1 MTWKSSSNN
10 LIRKEMSNDAEK
22 LKRRQALK
30 KYMVFALMFLV
41 FAACMWFIFAPS
53 YSDRAEKDRQDGF
66 NTELPD
72 PRNAGIVD
80 DKMTAYEQESMRKKR
95 EEKMRTLEE
104 MASSDSAPMPDNTSG
119 GNVPMDIP
127 TDVVIVD
134 DNTGNPVAAGS
145 RNGSFSSS
153 HNAYRQIN
161 ETLGSFYEQPAEDPE
176 KEAMR
181 EEIEQ
186 LRQSVAQQQQSSGA
200 SYAEQ
205 VALLEKS
212 YELAAKYMPDGKN
225 APAKREDEDNTGNG
239 GKTKAVP
246 VGRVSV
252 PVVSSFPQ
260 PVSDSA
266 MIARLSEPCN
276 FGFNTS
282 VGGTASS
289 DKNTISVCVH
299 GDQTVISGQSVRL
312 RLLEPMRVGRH
323 ELPRNTLLTGDC
335 RIQGERLNITLS
347 QVEYSGNIIPVE
359 LVVYDNDGQPGIFI
373 PGSMEANAVKEMAAN
388 MGQNLGTT
396 ISITNQSAGDQLLS
410 ELGKGAI
417 QGVSQYISKKMRQEK
432 VRLKSGHTLML
443 YQKQ

>member
-1 MTWKSSSNN
+1 
-10 LIRKEMSNDAEK
+10 MSRDAEK
-22 LKRRQALK
+22 LKRRQAVK
-30 KYMVFALMFLV
+30 KYLVFALMFLV

-53 YSDRAEKDRQDGF
+53 DSDRAEKEKQEGF

-80 DKMTAYEQESMRKKR
+80 DKMTAYEQESMRRKR

-104 MASSDSAPMPDNTSG
+104 MTASESNPNPVSLSG
-119 GNVPMDIP
+119 NPSTVDIP
-127 TDVVIVD
+127 SDVVIVD
-134 DNTGNPVAAGS
+134 DESGKPVATSS
-145 RNGSFSSS
+145 RGGSFSSS
-153 HNAYRQIN
+153 HNAYRHIN
-161 ETLGSFYEQPAEDPE
+161 ETLGSFYEQPAEDSE

-186 LRQSVAQQQQSSGA
+186 LRQSVAQQQQSQGT

-212 YELAAKYMPDGKN
+212 YELAAKYMPNSDNGN
-225 APAKREDEDNTGNG
+225 ARREDEEKPDNGR
-239 GKTKAVP
+239 KVKAVP

-252 PVVSSFPQ
+252 PVVSSLAQ
-260 PVSDSA
+260 TVSDSV
-266 MIARLSEPCN
+266 MQARLSEPRN
-276 FGFNTS
+276 FGFNTA
-282 VGGTASS
+282 VGDTASQ
-289 DKNTISVCVH
+289 DRNTISVCVH

-323 ELPRNTLLTGDC
+323 ELPRNSLITGDC
-335 RIQGERLNITLS
+335 RIQGERLEITIS

-359 LVVYDNDGQPGIFI
+359 LAVYDNDGQPGIFI

-432 VRLKSGHTLML
+432 VRLKSGHALML

>member
-1 MTWKSSSNN
+1 MSS
-10 LIRKEMSNDAEK
+10 DAEK
-22 LKRRQALK
+22 LKRRQAVK
-30 KYMVFALMFLV
+30 KYLVFALMFLV

-53 YSDRAEKDRQDGF
+53 DSDRAEKERQEGF

-104 MASSDSAPMPDNTSG
+104 MTASGSDPGSISVSGDTST
-119 GNVPMDIP
+119 VDIP
-127 TDVVIVD
+127 SDVVIVD
-134 DNTGNPVAAGS
+134 DESGKPVATSS
-145 RNGSFSSS
+145 RSGSFSSS

-186 LRQSVAQQQQSSGA
+186 LRQSVAQQQQTQGTT

-212 YELAAKYMPDGKN
+212 YELAAKYMPNQNNGN
-225 APAKREDEDNTGNG
+225 ARREDEEKPDNGR
-239 GKTKAVP
+239 KAKAVP

-252 PVVSSFPQ
+252 PVVSSLTQ
-260 PVSDSA
+260 PVNDSV
-266 MIARLSEPCN
+266 MIARLSEPRN
-276 FGFNTS
+276 FGFNTA
-282 VGGTASS
+282 VGGTASQER
-289 DKNTISVCVH
+289 NTIRVCVH

-323 ELPRNTLLTGDC
+323 ELPRNSLITGDC
-335 RIQGERLNITLS
+335 RIQGERLDITIS
-347 QVEYSGNIIPVE
+347 QVEHSGNIIPVE
-359 LVVYDNDGQPGIFI
+359 LAVYDNDGQPGIFI

-388 MGQNLGTT
+388 MGQNLGT
-396 ISITNQSAGDQLLS
+396 ITNQSAGDQLLS

-432 VRLKSGHTLML
+432 VRLKSGHALML

>member
-1 MTWKSSSNN
+1 MSS
-10 LIRKEMSNDAEK
+10 DAEK
-22 LKRRQALK
+22 LKRRQAVK
-30 KYMVFALMFLV
+30 KYLVFALMFLV

-53 YSDRAEKDRQDGF
+53 DSDRAEKGRQEGF

-95 EEKMRTLEE
+95 EEKIRTLEE
-104 MASSDSAPMPDNTSG
+104 MTASESNPNPVSLSG
-119 GNVPMDIP
+119 NPSTVDIP
-127 TDVVIVD
+127 SDVVIVD
-134 DNTGNPVAAGS
+134 DGSGKPVTTSS
-145 RNGSFSSS
+145 RGGSFSSS
-153 HNAYRQIN
+153 HNAYRHIN
-161 ETLGSFYEQPAEDPE
+161 ETLGSFYEQPAEDSE

-186 LRQSVAQQQQSSGA
+186 LRQSVAQQQQSPGT

-212 YELAAKYMPDGKN
+212 YELAAKYMPNPDNGN
-225 APAKREDEDNTGNG
+225 ARREDEEKPDNGR
-239 GKTKAVP
+239 KAKAVP

-252 PVVSSFPQ
+252 PVVSSLAQ
-260 PVSDSA
+260 PVNDSV
-266 MIARLSEPCN
+266 MIARLSEPRN
-276 FGFNTS
+276 FGFNTA
-282 VGGTASS
+282 VGGTASQER
-289 DKNTISVCVH
+289 NTISVCVH

-323 ELPRNTLLTGDC
+323 ELPRNSLITGDC
-335 RIQGERLNITLS
+335 RIQGERLNITIS

-359 LVVYDNDGQPGIFI
+359 LAVYDNDGQPGIFI

-396 ISITNQSAGDQLLS
+396 ISITNQSAGNQLLS

-432 VRLKSGHTLML
+432 VRLKSGHALML

>member
-1 MTWKSSSNN
+1 MSS
-10 LIRKEMSNDAEK
+10 DAEK
-22 LKRRQALK
+22 LKRRQAVK
-30 KYMVFALMFLV
+30 KYLVFALMFLV

-53 YSDRAEKDRQDGF
+53 DSDRAEKERQEGF

-95 EEKMRTLEE
+95 EKKMRTLEE
-104 MASSDSAPMPDNTSG
+104 MTASGSNPGSISVSGDTST
-119 GNVPMDIP
+119 VDIP
-127 TDVVIVD
+127 SDVVIVD
-134 DNTGNPVAAGS
+134 DESGKPVATSS
-145 RNGSFSSS
+145 RSGSFSSS

-186 LRQSVAQQQQSSGA
+186 LRQSVAQQQQTQGTT

-212 YELAAKYMPDGKN
+212 YELAAKYMPNSDNGN
-225 APAKREDEDNTGNG
+225 AGREDEDKDKPDNG
-239 GKTKAVP
+239 RKAKAVP

-252 PVVSSFPQ
+252 PVVSSLAQ
-260 PVSDSA
+260 PISDSV
-266 MIARLSEPCN
+266 MIARLSEPRN
-276 FGFNTS
+276 FGFNTA
-282 VGGTASS
+282 VGGTSS
-289 DKNTISVCVH
+289 QERNTISVCVH

-323 ELPRNTLLTGDC
+323 ELPRNSLITGDC
-335 RIQGERLNITLS
+335 RIQGERLDVTIS

-359 LVVYDNDGQPGIFI
+359 LAVYDNDGQPGIFI

-417 QGVSQYISKKMRQEK
+417 QGVSQYISRKMRQEK
-432 VRLKSGHTLML
+432 VRLKSGHALML

>member
-1 MTWKSSSNN
+1 M
-10 LIRKEMSNDAEK
+10 
-22 LKRRQALK
+22 K
-30 KYMVFALMFLV
+30 KYLVFALMFLV

-53 YSDRAEKDRQDGF
+53 DSERAEKEKQEGF

-104 MASSDSAPMPDNTSG
+104 MTSSESNPKPVSVSG
-119 GNVPMDIP
+119 NLSTVDIP
-127 TDVVIVD
+127 SDVVIVD
-134 DNTGNPVAAGS
+134 DESGKPVATSS
-145 RNGSFSSS
+145 RGGSFSSS

-161 ETLGSFYEQPAEDPE
+161 ETLGSFYEQPTEDPE
-176 KEAMR
+176 REAMR

-186 LRQSVAQQQQSSGA
+186 LRQSVAQQQQAPGT

-212 YELAAKYMPDGKN
+212 YELAAKYMPNSDNGN
-225 APAKREDEDNTGNG
+225 VRREDVDKDKPDNGR
-239 GKTKAVP
+239 KAKAVP

-252 PVVSSFPQ
+252 TVVSSLAQ
-260 PVSDSA
+260 PLSDSV
-266 MIARLSEPCN
+266 MLARLSEPRN
-276 FGFNTS
+276 FGFNTA
-282 VGGTASS
+282 VGGTVSQER
-289 DKNTISVCVH
+289 NTISVCVH

-323 ELPRNTLLTGDC
+323 ELPRNSLITGDC
-335 RIQGERLNITLS
+335 RIQGERLDITIS

-359 LVVYDNDGQPGIFI
+359 LAVYDNDGQPGIFI

-432 VRLKSGHTLML
+432 VRLKSGHALML

>member
-1 MTWKSSSNN
+1 MSS
-10 LIRKEMSNDAEK
+10 DAEK
-22 LKRRQALK
+22 QKRRQAVK
-30 KYMVFALMFLV
+30 KYLVFALMFLV

-53 YSDRAEKDRQDGF
+53 DSDRAEKERQEGF

-104 MASSDSAPMPDNTSG
+104 MTSSDSNPNPVSLSG
-119 GNVPMDIP
+119 NPSTVDIP
-127 TDVVIVD
+127 SDVVIVD
-134 DNTGNPVAAGS
+134 DESGKPVATSS
-145 RNGSFSSS
+145 RGGSFSSS
-153 HNAYRQIN
+153 HNAHRQIN
-161 ETLGSFYEQPAEDPE
+161 ETLGSFYEQPVEDSE

-186 LRQSVAQQQQSSGA
+186 LRQSVAQQQQSPGT

-212 YELAAKYMPDGKN
+212 YELAAKYMPNPDNGN
-225 APAKREDEDNTGNG
+225 AKRDDEKPDNGR
-239 GKTKAVP
+239 KAKAVP

-252 PVVSSFPQ
+252 PVVSSLAQ
-260 PVSDSA
+260 PVNDSV
-266 MIARLSEPCN
+266 MIARLSEPRN
-276 FGFNTS
+276 FGFNTA
-282 VGGTASS
+282 VGGTASQ
-289 DKNTISVCVH
+289 DRNTISVCVH

-323 ELPRNTLLTGDC
+323 ELPRNSLITGDC
-335 RIQGERLNITLS
+335 RIQGERLDITIS

-359 LVVYDNDGQPGIFI
+359 LAVYDNDGQPGIFI

-388 MGQNLGTT
+388 MGQNLGAT

-432 VRLKSGHTLML
+432 VRLKSGHALML

>member
-1 MTWKSSSNN
+1 MKS
-10 LIRKEMSNDAEK
+10 DAEK
-22 LKRRQALK
+22 LKQRQAVK
-30 KYMVFALMFLV
+30 KYLVFALMFLV

-53 YSDRAEKDRQDGF
+53 ESDRAADEQQKGF

-80 DKMTAYEQESMRKKR
+80 DKMTAYEQESMRQKR

-104 MASSDSAPMPDNTSG
+104 LATPDTAPAP
-119 GNVPMDIP
+119 GNAATLDIP
-127 TDVVIVD
+127 SDVVIVD
-134 DNTGNPVAAGS
+134 DETGKPVAGGS

-153 HNAYRQIN
+153 HTAYRQIN
-161 ETLGSFYEQPAEDPE
+161 ETLGSFYEQPAVDHE

-181 EEIEQ
+181 EELEQ
-186 LRQSVAQQQQSSGA
+186 LRQSVAQQQTPGI
-200 SYAEQ
+200 SYDEQ

-212 YELAAKYMPDGKN
+212 YELAARYMPDGN
-225 APAKREDEDNTGNG
+225 GGSAKHGPEENTGDNG
-239 GKTKAVP
+239 KAKAVP
-246 VGRVSV
+246 VGRVSA
-252 PVVSSFPQ
+252 PVVSSLAQ
-260 PVSDSA
+260 PVSDSV
-266 MIARLSEPCN
+266 MIARLSESRN

-282 VGGTASS
+282 VGGTATQE
-289 DKNTISVCVH
+289 KNTISVCVH

-323 ELPRNTLLTGDC
+323 EMPRNALLTGEC
-335 RIQGERLNITLS
+335 RIQGERLNITIS

-359 LVVYDNDGQPGIFI
+359 LTVHDNDGQPGIFI
-373 PGSMEANAVKEMAAN
+373 PGSMESNAVREMAAN

-432 VRLKSGHTLML
+432 VHLKSGYTLML

>member
-1 MTWKSSSNN
+1 MSS
-10 LIRKEMSNDAEK
+10 DAEK
-22 LKRRQALK
+22 LKRRQAMK
-30 KYMVFALMFLV
+30 KYLVFALMFLV

-53 YSDRAEKDRQDGF
+53 DSERAEKEKQEGF

-104 MASSDSAPMPDNTSG
+104 MTSSESNPKPVSVSG
-119 GNVPMDIP
+119 NLSTVDIP
-127 TDVVIVD
+127 SDVVIVD
-134 DNTGNPVAAGS
+134 DESGKPVATSS
-145 RNGSFSSS
+145 RGGSFSSS

-161 ETLGSFYEQPAEDPE
+161 ETLGSFYEQPTEDPE
-176 KEAMR
+176 REAMR

-186 LRQSVAQQQQSSGA
+186 LRQSVAQQQQAPGT

-212 YELAAKYMPDGKN
+212 YELAAKYMPNSDNGN
-225 APAKREDEDNTGNG
+225 VRREDVDKDKPDNGR
-239 GKTKAVP
+239 KAKAVP

-252 PVVSSFPQ
+252 TVVSSLAQ
-260 PVSDSA
+260 PLSDSV
-266 MIARLSEPCN
+266 MLARLSEPRN
-276 FGFNTS
+276 FGFNTA
-282 VGGTASS
+282 VGGTVSQER
-289 DKNTISVCVH
+289 NTISVCVH
-299 GDQTVISGQSVRL
+299 GGQTVISGQSVRL

-323 ELPRNTLLTGDC
+323 ELPRNSLITGDC
-335 RIQGERLNITLS
+335 RIQGERLDITIS

-359 LVVYDNDGQPGIFI
+359 LAVYDNDGQPGIFI

-432 VRLKSGHTLML
+432 VRLKSGHALML

>member
-1 MTWKSSSNN
+1 MSS
-10 LIRKEMSNDAEK
+10 DAEK
-22 LKRRQALK
+22 LKRRQAVK
-30 KYMVFALMFLV
+30 KYLVFALMFLV

-53 YSDRAEKDRQDGF
+53 DSERAEKEMQEGF

-104 MASSDSAPMPDNTSG
+104 MTSSESNPKPVSVSG
-119 GNVPMDIP
+119 NLSTVDIP
-127 TDVVIVD
+127 SDVVIVD
-134 DNTGNPVAAGS
+134 DESGKPVATSS
-145 RNGSFSSS
+145 RGGSFSSS

-161 ETLGSFYEQPAEDPE
+161 ETLGSFYEQPTEDPE
-176 KEAMR
+176 REAMR

-186 LRQSVAQQQQSSGA
+186 LRQSVAQQQQAPGT

-212 YELAAKYMPDGKN
+212 YELAAKYMPNSDNGN
-225 APAKREDEDNTGNG
+225 VRREDVDKDKPDNGR
-239 GKTKAVP
+239 KAKAVP

-252 PVVSSFPQ
+252 TVVSSLAQ
-260 PVSDSA
+260 PLSDSV
-266 MIARLSEPCN
+266 MLARLSEPRN
-276 FGFNTS
+276 FGFNTA
-282 VGGTASS
+282 VGGTVSQER
-289 DKNTISVCVH
+289 NTISVCVH

-323 ELPRNTLLTGDC
+323 ELPRNSLITGDC
-335 RIQGERLNITLS
+335 RIQGERLDITIS

-359 LVVYDNDGQPGIFI
+359 LAVYDNDGQPGIFI

-432 VRLKSGHTLML
+432 VRLKSGHALML

>member
-1 MTWKSSSNN
+1 MSS
-10 LIRKEMSNDAEK
+10 DAEK
-22 LKRRQALK
+22 LKRRQAVK
-30 KYMVFALMFLV
+30 KYLVFALMFIV

-53 YSDRAEKDRQDGF
+53 DSDSAEKERQEGF

-80 DKMTAYEQESMRKKR
+80 DKMTAYEQESMRTKR

-104 MASSDSAPMPDNTSG
+104 MTASESDPGTISVSGDTST
-119 GNVPMDIP
+119 VDIP
-127 TDVVIVD
+127 SDVVIVD
-134 DNTGNPVAAGS
+134 DDSGKPVATSPRG
-145 RNGSFSSS
+145 GSFSSS

-186 LRQSVAQQQQSSGA
+186 LRQFVAQQQQSPGT

-212 YELAAKYMPDGKN
+212 YELAAKYMPNLDNGN
-225 APAKREDEDNTGNG
+225 AKRDDEDKPDNG
-239 GKTKAVP
+239 RKAKAVP

-252 PVVSSFPQ
+252 LVVSSLAQ
-260 PVSDSA
+260 PVSDSV
-266 MIARLSEPCN
+266 MMARLSEPRN
-276 FGFNTS
+276 FGFNTA
-282 VGGTASS
+282 VGGTASQER
-289 DKNTISVCVH
+289 NTISVCVH

-323 ELPRNTLLTGDC
+323 ELPRNSLITGDC
-335 RIQGERLNITLS
+335 RIQGERLDITIS

-359 LVVYDNDGQPGIFI
+359 LAVYDNDGQPGIFI

-432 VRLKSGHTLML
+432 VRLKSGHALML

>member
-1 MTWKSSSNN
+1 MSS
-10 LIRKEMSNDAEK
+10 DAEK
-22 LKRRQALK
+22 LKRRQAVK
-30 KYMVFALMFLV
+30 KYLVFALMFLV

-53 YSDRAEKDRQDGF
+53 DSERAEKEKQEGF

-104 MASSDSAPMPDNTSG
+104 MTSSESNPKPVSVSG
-119 GNVPMDIP
+119 NLSTVDIP
-127 TDVVIVD
+127 SDVVIVD
-134 DNTGNPVAAGS
+134 DESGKPVATSS
-145 RNGSFSSS
+145 RGGSFSSS

-161 ETLGSFYEQPAEDPE
+161 ETLGSFYEQPTEDPE
-176 KEAMR
+176 REAMR

-186 LRQSVAQQQQSSGA
+186 LRQSVAQQQQAPGT

-212 YELAAKYMPDGKN
+212 YELAAKYMPDSDNGN
-225 APAKREDEDNTGNG
+225 VRREDVDKDKPDNGR
-239 GKTKAVP
+239 KAKAVP

-252 PVVSSFPQ
+252 TVVSSLAQ
-260 PVSDSA
+260 PLSDSV
-266 MIARLSEPCN
+266 MLARLSEPRN
-276 FGFNTS
+276 FGFNTA
-282 VGGTASS
+282 VGGTVSQER
-289 DKNTISVCVH
+289 NTISVCVH

-323 ELPRNTLLTGDC
+323 ELPRNSLITGDC
-335 RIQGERLNITLS
+335 RIQGERLDITIS

-359 LVVYDNDGQPGIFI
+359 LAVYDNDGQPGIFI

-432 VRLKSGHTLML
+432 VRLKSGHALML

>member
-1 MTWKSSSNN
+1 
-10 LIRKEMSNDAEK
+10 MSNGADR
-22 LKRRQALK
+22 LKRRQAIK
-30 KYMVFALMFLV
+30 KYLVFTLMFLV
-41 FAACMWFIFAPS
+41 FAGCMWFIFAPS
-53 YSDRAEKDRQDGF
+53 ESDRAANEQREGF

-80 DKMTAYEQESMRKKR
+80 DKMTAYEQESVRRKR

-104 MASSDSAPMPDNTSG
+104 ITSSGEKSAPDNSPPPADIHSG
-119 GNVPMDIP
+119 
-127 TDVVIVD
+127 VVIVD
-134 DNTGNPVAAGS
+134 DNTGKPVDGLS
-145 RNGSFSSS
+145 RNSSFSSS
-153 HNAYRQIN
+153 HNAYRNIN

-181 EEIEQ
+181 AEIEQ
-186 LRQSVAQQQQSSGA
+186 MRQSISQQQTAPGT

-212 YELAAKYMPDGKN
+212 YELAAKYMPGGSETG
-225 APAKREDEDNTGNG
+225 AKREAEEKPNAS
-239 GKTKAVP
+239 GKVKAVP
-246 VGRVSV
+246 VGRVEA
-252 PVVSSFPQ
+252 PVVSSLSQ

-266 MIARLSEPCN
+266 LIARLSEPRN
-276 FGFNTS
+276 FGFNTA
-282 VGGTASS
+282 VGGMASQER
-289 DKNTISVCVH
+289 NTISVCVH

-323 ELPRNTLLTGDC
+323 ELPRNALLTGDC
-335 RIQGERLNITLS
+335 RIQGERLGITIS
-347 QVEYSGNIIPVE
+347 QVEHSGNIIPVE
-359 LVVYDNDGQPGIFI
+359 LAVYDNDGQPGIFI
-373 PGSMEANAVKEMAAN
+373 PGSMEANAAREMTAN

-432 VRLKSGHTLML
+432 VKLKSGHTLML